1 MTAAAS
7 YGLAIHTSS
16 PDLGLAISNF
26 TGDSRTQVWPLGRE
40 VSNVLHVHLAALLQ
54 PQVWT
59 DLAFVAVAIGP
70 GGFTGTRMG
79 VVTARTLAQQLQIPL
94 FAISSL
100 AALAWENRS
109 HCPDRGAI
117 AIQMPA
123 QRGEVFGGLYQPRP
137 EGLLALQP
145 DAVVELTT
153 WQQTLKNWK
162 SPSYLVQAEGGLG
175 NSVRAVLELA
185 HLQWSQGKR
194 PSWEQALPFYG
205 QHPVDQYLVNQS
217 GG

>member
-7 YGLAIHTSS
+7 YGLAIHTST

-26 TGDSRTQVWPLGRE
+26 AGDSRTQVWPLGRE
-40 VSNVLHVHLAALLQ
+40 VSNFLHVHLAEMIQ
-54 PQVWT
+54 PQDWV

-70 GGFTGTRMG
+70 GGFTGTRLG

-100 AALAWENRS
+100 AALAWVNRS
-109 HCPDRGAI
+109 HCPESGAI

-123 QRGEVFGGLYQPRP
+123 QRGEVFGGLYQPSL

-145 DAVVELTT
+145 DRVMELAI
-153 WQQTLKNWK
+153 WQNTLENWK
-162 SPSYLVQAEGGLG
+162 SPYYLVQAEGGLG
-175 NSVRAVLELA
+175 DSVSAVLELA
-185 HLQWSQGKR
+185 HLQWSRGKCPR
-194 PSWEQALPFYG
+194 WEAALPFYG
-205 QHPVDQYLVNQS
+205 QHPVDKNP
-217 GG
+217 